1 MAGPSQVG
9 ADGRGVVMG
18 CYERP
23 ARGGGG
29 GSGEGRR
36 GRVWCNSVLLAGIS
50 RCAGLL
56 LVGWRAV
63 TLSRSCHKR
72 RETW

>member
-23 ARGGGG
+23 ARGGGAV
-29 GSGEGRR
+29 E
-36 GRVWCNSVLLAGIS
+36 RVGA
-50 RCAGLL
+50 
-56 LVGWRAV
+56 VGFGAI
-63 TLSRSCHKR
+63 RSCSR
-72 RETW
+72 AFRDAQVCCWWAGGL